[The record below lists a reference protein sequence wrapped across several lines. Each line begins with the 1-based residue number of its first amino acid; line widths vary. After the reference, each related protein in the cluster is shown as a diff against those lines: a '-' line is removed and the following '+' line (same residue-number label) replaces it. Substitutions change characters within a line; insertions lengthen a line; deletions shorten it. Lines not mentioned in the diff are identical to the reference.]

1 VDRLQEEEAKM
12 TPRQEE
18 KLVERRV
25 TYALELN
32 GKFYIVE
39 NVPARVD
46 EETGEQFFSPST
58 VERLQRMI
66 LGHAEPSRVIETPV
80 YEYLE

>member
-1 VDRLQEEEAKM
+1 MNDR
-12 TPRQEE
+12 TE

-25 TYALELN
+25 TYTLEHE

-46 EETGEQFFSPST
+46 EETGDQFFSPIT
-58 VERLQRMI
+58 VERLQRTI
-66 LGHAEPSRVIETPV
+66 LGPGKPNRVIQTPV
-80 YEYLE
+80 YEYTE